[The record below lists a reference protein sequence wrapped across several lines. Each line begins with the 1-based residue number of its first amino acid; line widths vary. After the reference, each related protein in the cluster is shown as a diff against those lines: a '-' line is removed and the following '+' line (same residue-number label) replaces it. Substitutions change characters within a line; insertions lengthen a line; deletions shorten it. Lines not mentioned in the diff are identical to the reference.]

1 MNLSELR
8 ELQYITPIANVT
20 SIIQHG
26 IVCFD
31 RAQALGAVSV
41 ANEEVQVIRAT
52 RKVQGGL
59 SLHSYVCL
67 YFHAR
72 NPMLSEIRS
81 RCEELCVLSI
91 STDVLRLP
99 GVVIADRNAA
109 RNFVRFTT
117 SPEGLATLDAALVY
131 AKWWTGNRF
140 IDDDPAQ
147 ADKRKGAKCAEAL
160 IPVPVETRYIIGAK
174 VCSKTA
180 MERLRAL
187 APAWTISVDP
197 GFFFLR

>member
-81 RCEELCVLSI
+81 RCEELCAAWRAVRGDIMPAPSRRDCGGGAGRAVLSI
-91 STDVLRLP
+91 S
-99 GVVIADRNAA
+99 AA
-109 RNFVRFTT
+109 A
-117 SPEGLATLDAALVY
+117 G
-131 AKWWTGNRF
+131 G
-140 IDDDPAQ
+140 
-147 ADKRKGAKCAEAL
+147 
-160 IPVPVETRYIIGAK
+160 
-174 VCSKTA
+174 
-180 MERLRAL
+180 
-187 APAWTISVDP
+187 
-197 GFFFLR
+197 